1 MEKISGTVVRTGVA
15 ALALVLAGCGG
26 GGGGDGGSA
35 APAPVAQ
42 RDVQGIA
49 AKGLIKGAR
58 VNVHALDAQG
68 VRAGAALATTLTGAD
83 GSYKLQVPASMRNFV
98 IELSAA
104 PGAFMADEVTG
115 TDIALPDN
123 MRLRSVVT
131 LAENATGA
139 YTGSVS
145 PLTEMIARTAET
157 ADGRLPQQAVAQA
170 KTGVRTLLGFDPETV
185 KPVNSNSAAAASA
198 SEDEKNQS
206 LALAAISKMASTAT
220 ADCGQS
226 NAGER
231 IACVVGKFTASLT
244 VKDGQ
249 PTLDPDRLAQFRDA
263 IQAVAQDK
271 TINRTGKDKVVGM
284 PVLMP
289 PPTTP
294 VPPPAGTAPTP
305 LAATKALFGSLRT
318 NLRSLSEGDAFR
330 STVDALK
337 ADLDGTVAPLGN
349 DVTGLASLLTS
360 ATELLDNIRAGRTYG
375 SQVDVLNDQVQTY
388 RPSTLFY
395 LKNGIGRCNIVYSPL
410 SIACTVTQK
419 SYLPGTTGN
428 VLGGTAVY
436 ATRTLT
442 LRPKEGSATDYSYTA
457 FLEKNVL
464 KHEDYK
470 AIAEPVKEA
479 IGSAFAGDIT
489 VARTAGTLAQVAIKG
504 RMPGRLNASGAL
516 DSDYEDWVLD
526 VTRTAD
532 ADGLLLYKLGGAFS
546 ASRAGQQ
553 VSKVEIDNTSFL
565 RLAQPDGSSKA
576 APSDANALQLTLRGM
591 LGTTTV
597 AGTLRMSEEKQDKSK
612 TSRMPTSLSFE
623 GSLEHKD
630 AAVFSGY
637 VDITRG
643 GYEQFDASAAESD
656 TNFVA
661 DTVGIGGALSLP
673 NRPTLSLT
681 LGATRS
687 GLNAADISAQYRDGT
702 SVINAS
708 VTARAGE
715 RHPLVKVA
723 SAEGVSFS
731 FTSTS
736 VPVPVTKDG
745 AVVAQLDLGKGVIT
759 YSDGSTESL
768 Q

>member
-15 ALALVLAGCGG
+15 ALALVLAGC

-83 GSYKLQVPASMRNFV
+83 GSYKLQVPASVRNFV
-98 IELSAA
+98 IEVSAA
-104 PGAFMADEVTG
+104 PGALMADEVTG

-123 MRLRSVVT
+123 MKLRNVVT
-131 LAENATGA
+131 LAENATDA

-145 PLTEMIARTAET
+145 PLTEMIVRTAET
-157 ADGRLPQQAVAQA
+157 ADGRLPQQAVSQA
-170 KTGVRTLLGFDPETV
+170 KANVRTLLGFDPETV
-185 KPVNSNSAAAASA
+185 KPVNANSAAAASA

-206 LALAAISKMASTAT
+206 LALAALSKMANSAT

-226 NAGER
+226 NISER
-231 IACVVGKFTASLT
+231 IACVVNQFASSVT

-249 PTLDPDRLAQFRDA
+249 PTLDPGRLAQFRDA

-271 TINRTGKDKVVGM
+271 TVNRTGKDKVVGM
-284 PVLMP
+284 PVLTP
-289 PPTTP
+289 PATP
-294 VPPPAGTAPTP
+294 VPPPTGTAPTP

-318 NLRSLSEGDAFR
+318 NLRAIGEGDAFR
-330 STVDALK
+330 STVDAIK
-337 ADLDGTVAPLGN
+337 ADLNGTVAPLGN
-349 DVTGLASLLTS
+349 DVAGWASLLAS
-360 ATELLDNIRAGRTYG
+360 ATELLDNIRAGHSYG
-375 SQVDVLNDQVQTY
+375 SKVLVLDNQVHGYPAQDFV
-388 RPSTLFY
+388 FG
-395 LKNGIGRCNIVYSPL
+395 NGAGSCDIVPSPL
-410 SIACTVTQK
+410 SMTCTVIQN

-428 VLGGTAVY
+428 FAAGTAVY
-436 ATRTLT
+436 ATRTLH
-442 LRPKEGSATDYSYTA
+442 LLPQEGSTTSYSYTA
-457 FLEKNVL
+457 FLEKNVR
-464 KHEDYK
+464 KHTYTTLV
-470 AIAEPVKEA
+470 EPPTREA
-479 IGSAFAGDIT
+479 IGGKFTGELRVD
-489 VARTAGTLAQVAIKG
+489 RTGVPLAQVAMKG
-504 RMPGRLNASGAL
+504 RMPGRLGANGEL
-516 DSDYEDWVLD
+516 LSDHEDWSLD
-526 VTRTAD
+526 ITRTQEAD
-532 ADGLLLYKLGGAFS
+532 NVTLYKLGGAFS
-546 ASRAGQQ
+546 ATRAGQLAGRI
-553 VSKVEIDNTSFL
+553 EIDNASFL
-565 RLAQPDGSSKA
+565 RLAAPDASSRV
-576 APSDANALQLTLRGM
+576 APSAANELQLTLRGM
-591 LGTTTV
+591 LGSTTV
-597 AGTLRMSEEKQDKSK
+597 SGTLRMSEEKQDKSK
-612 TSRMPTSLSFE
+612 TTRMPTSLSFQ
-623 GSLEHKD
+623 GSLGHKD

-637 VDITRG
+637 VDITRD
-643 GYEQFDASAAESD
+643 GYKQFDASAAESD

-681 LGATRS
+681 LGATRT
-687 GLNAADISAQYRDGT
+687 GLDAADISAQYRDGT

-723 SAEGVSFS
+723 SAEGVAFS

-736 VPVPVTKDG
+736 VPVQVTKDG
-745 AVVAQLDLGKGVIT
+745 AVVAQLDLVKGIIT

-768 Q
+768 K